1 MPILITLRMRLPVWP
16 FQSPL
21 RTPIGERGHLVEHG
35 MNLGHDVLAVMDDR
49 SAARRAQGDVQHRAL
64 LGGVDLLAAEH
75 GVDALAQARLLGE
88 LQQQGQGFVG
98 DAVLGIVE
106 IDSGGFGHEPLAAP
120 AILGEELPQLGAP
133 DLLVMLLQQR
143 PGRAQVQSRYAH

>member
-1 MPILITLRMRLPVWP
+1 MD
-16 FQSPL
+16 F
-21 RTPIGERGHLVEHG
+21 
-35 MNLGHDVLAVMDDR
+35 GHDILAVMDDG
-49 SAARRAQGDVQHRAL
+49 SAARRAQGDVEHRAL
-64 LGGVDLLAAEH
+64 LRGVDLLAAEH
-75 GVDALAQARLLGE
+75 GVDALAQARLLRK

-106 IDSGGFGHEPLAAP
+106 IDSGGFGHEPLAAL
-120 AILGEELPQLGAP
+120 AILGEELPQVGPP

>member
-21 RTPIGERGHLVEHG
+21 RSAVGEGRHLVQHG
-35 MNLGHDVLAVMDDR
+35 MDLGHDILAVDDDGG
-49 SAARRAQGDVQHRAL
+49 AARRAQGDVKHRAL
-64 LGGVDLLAAEH
+64 LGDVDLLAAEH

-88 LQQQGQGFVG
+88 LEQQRQGLVG

-106 IDSGGFGHEPLAAP
+106 IDSGGLDREPLAA
-120 AILGEELPQLGAP
+120 LGDP
-133 DLLVMLLQQR
+133 R
-143 PGRAQVQSRYAH
+143 RRAAGGGCA